1 MDGYRVNEIIER
13 FEVMQ
18 HLFDVQ
24 VHLNHEMAR
33 ILAEL
38 DAMPEIPDIDDW
50 VESLPDTESK
60 NFKLDDFKKMFE
72 INRQY
77 NALVEEKDITASK
90 IKVIVI
96 DNLLD
101 RIKDILDKK

>member
-1 MDGYRVNEIIER
+1 MDGYKVQDIIDR
-13 FEVMQ
+13 FEAMQ

-24 VHLNHEMAR
+24 VHLNREMAS

-38 DAMPEIPDIDDW
+38 DAMPEIPDLDAWISSVSDNKSFKL
-50 VESLPDTESK
+50 E
-60 NFKLDDFKKMFE
+60 NFKRMFE

-77 NALVEEKDITASK
+77 NAIVEEKDKTASQ

-101 RIKDILDKK
+101 RIKDLLDKE